1 MKTRILVMLLLAPM
15 LILAQVKGKKSKNA
29 FTTTSG
35 TEFKVGEMITLKKA
49 SNSDK
54 FAFAYVNKSGL
65 SIGNA
70 LKAARSLKNLKNG
83 NVSNLSTTINAVNS
97 IASSGLLDGTMSK
110 LMNKAV
116 SSKYVSENA
125 LDATLSKTS
134 YKIKNFKIY
143 KDKKSGEKIV
153 HAIAKGNG
161 KTVAILLE
169 FAEKAGEISK

>member
-1 MKTRILVMLLLAPM
+1 ME
-15 LILAQVKGKKSKNA
+15 AQ
-29 FTTTSG
+29 
-35 TEFKVGEMITLKKA
+35 EFKARIFTPASFYKHLKIFVASFSDFRKA
-49 SNSDK
+49 
-54 FAFAYVNKSGL
+54 
-65 SIGNA
+65 
-70 LKAARSLKNLKNG
+70 RKNG

>member
-1 MKTRILVMLLLAPM
+1 MKTRILVMLLLTPM
-15 LILAQVKGKKSKNA
+15 LILAQVKGKKSKSA

-35 TEFKVGEMITLKKA
+35 TEFKVGETITLKKA

-125 LDATLSKTS
+125 LDASLSNKS
-134 YKIKNFKIY
+134 FKIKNFKIY